1 MVALYKIPMISLT
14 ADVCRA
20 PRPLRGGQVRGV
32 VGLAQPDQQG
42 ERRLPRAA
50 GRLLRLRDEG
60 RRHLQVGRGQSG
72 GELVFHRHAALPQ
85 AARTRRAQKNGT
97 FELIRRTIDRLLVQ
111 DFVI

>member
-1 MVALYKIPMISLT
+1 MT
-14 ADVCRA
+14 GVCGA
-20 PRPLRGGQVRGV
+20 SGPLRGGQVRSL

-60 RRHLQVGRGQSG
+60 RRHLQVGRGQGG

-97 FELIRRTIDRLLVQ
+97 FELCRRTIS
-111 DFVI
+111 